1 MGSALKPLKSYP
13 EASGVNADGI
23 KIIGQLG
30 AADIGQYILSFRY
43 KSRIYFKILK
53 TVFKIILK

>member
-1 MGSALKPLKSYP
+1 MPIFKKSYP

-30 AADIGQYILSFRY
+30 AADIEQYILSFR
-43 KSRIYFKILK
+43 
-53 TVFKIILK
+53 